1 MANVLPKHMYQF
13 KPQGHA
19 RKDQL
24 SIQAL
29 QIVLSQKVTD
39 SAIRT
44 KEAELWIRVNLD
56 SDQQLLQIK
65 QYQILFNF

>member
-29 QIVLSQKVTD
+29 QIVLSQRVTE

-44 KEAELWIRVNLD
+44 KEAEL
-56 SDQQLLQIK
+56 
-65 QYQILFNF
+65 